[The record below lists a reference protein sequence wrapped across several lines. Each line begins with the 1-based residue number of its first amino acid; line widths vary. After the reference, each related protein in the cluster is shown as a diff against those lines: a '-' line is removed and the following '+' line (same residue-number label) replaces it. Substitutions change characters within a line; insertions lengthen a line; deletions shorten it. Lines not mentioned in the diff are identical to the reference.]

1 MTTSLH
7 DRPRLDHLV
16 VMADTLE
23 AGAAWC
29 EATLG
34 VAPAPGGEHP
44 LFGTHNRLL
53 AIESAA
59 FPLAYLEIIAINP
72 AAAPVRQP
80 GACPRRWFDM
90 DDMALRERVRAHG
103 PRLIHWVARVPD
115 LQEAAARLA
124 MLEVDRGELLHAS
137 RMTPAG
143 LLAWQITVRPDGRR
157 LFDGCLPTL
166 IEWGAV
172 HPATRM
178 PPSGVALQSLR
189 LRHPRVEALAEACA
203 AAGLGDVEIKAGAP
217 PGIEVKLVTPRGLVT
232 LSSAHEERES
242 AA

>member
-1 MTTSLH
+1 MTAPLH

-16 VMADTLE
+16 VMADTL
-23 AGAAWC
+23 AQGAAWC

-34 VAPAPGGEHP
+34 VAAAPGGEHP

-53 AIESAA
+53 TIESPA

-72 AAAPVRQP
+72 EATGDRQTGAA
-80 GACPRRWFDM
+80 GLKRWFDM
-90 DDMALRERVRAHG
+90 DDAALREQVRAHG

-124 MLEVDRGELLHAS
+124 MLEIDRGEVLRAS

-143 LLAWQITVRPDGRR
+143 LLEWQITVRPDGRR

-172 HPATRM
+172 HPAAGM
-178 PPSGVALQSLR
+178 PPSGLALQSLA
-189 LRHPRVEALAEACA
+189 LKHPRAAALSEACA
-203 AAGLGDVEIKAGAP
+203 AIGFAAIAIHSAAQPALEAVLSP
-217 PGIEVKLVTPRGLVT
+217 PRGTLT
-232 LSSAHEERES
+232 LSSAPPR
-242 AA
+242 